1 MAKLIKLIVKR
12 TYEKDLESKLPE
24 LLKIEDIA
32 QFLRVS
38 KRTVYNWIEFGELP
52 AYRFGLGK
60 KGCIRVFKKD
70 FLEFIRS
77 RKEVL

>member
-1 MAKLIKLIVKR
+1 MVKLSIIHKSFSCF
-12 TYEKDLESKLPE
+12 DHLPDI
-24 LLKIEDIA
+24 LKIEDIA

-60 KGCIRVFKKD
+60 KGCIRVFKED
-70 FLEFIRS
+70 FLKFIRS